1 MEFLGSEVLL
11 DTVVVVVNALDVFV
25 LVFVGSADSFLV
37 EVVLVLGVDLVIVEF
52 ARVEFGN
59 GDVARVGR

>member
-1 MEFLGSEVLL
+1 LEFLGSEVLL

-59 GDVARVGR
+59 GDVAGV

>member
-52 ARVEFGN
+52 ARVEFGDR
-59 GDVARVGR
+59 DVAGV

>member
-1 MEFLGSEVLL
+1 
-11 DTVVVVVNALDVFV
+11 VFV

-59 GDVARVGR
+59 GDVAGV

>member
-59 GDVARVGR
+59 GDVAGVGR